1 MTIFIFCNFI
11 FKIRVECDEI
21 VAENEDVQTVLQ
33 RRQALK
39 NRVIGKVPDSNEVAS
54 NELALPDPEKS
65 TDQKI
70 QRPKSRALPKTQIQ
84 KMMQKPLYVA
94 PVEVHFVT

>member
-1 MTIFIFCNFI
+1 M
-11 FKIRVECDEI
+11 
-21 VAENEDVQTVLQ
+21 AENEDVQTVLQ

-39 NRVIGKVPDSNEVAS
+39 NRVIGNVPDSNEVAS
-54 NELALPDPEKS
+54 NELALPDPQKS
-65 TDQKI
+65 TDKKI

-94 PVEVHFVT
+94 PVEVLFDIFASIKKIFNTHAVG